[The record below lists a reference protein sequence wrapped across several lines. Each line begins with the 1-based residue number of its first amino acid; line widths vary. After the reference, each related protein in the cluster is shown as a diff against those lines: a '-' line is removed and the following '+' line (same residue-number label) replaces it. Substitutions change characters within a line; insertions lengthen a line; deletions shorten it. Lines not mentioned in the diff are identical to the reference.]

1 MTVEQLEHTM
11 SFAELVDW
19 QALDVIRSE
28 ERKSAEQQAKKGMK
42 PRRGFRGRR

>member
-19 QALDVIRSE
+19 QARDEICAE
-28 ERKSAEQQAKKGMK
+28 ERKAAEAQAKKGMK